1 MTSTILF
8 RDRPDAGMQLAKL
21 VSLQK
26 EQLESSLVDTPFIVY
41 ALPRGGIPVAL
52 PIAQQ
57 LGCPLDIIVAKKI
70 TTPDNPELAIGAVT
84 SEGNLMW
91 TKPYLLRKISWRG
104 LKEAM
109 EDAQKQAQ
117 QREAQLF
124 PYRPR
129 VNPQG
134 SIAIIVDDGIATGMT
149 MAVAAQEF
157 KDKQVKEVWIC
168 APIAP
173 PDLAPKLELWSDR
186 VLLLATPYPFLSV
199 SRFYQQFTQVSLEE
213 VITILQHYNQPLKIN
228 THSRL
233 M

>member
-8 RDRPDAGMQLAKL
+8 RDRPHAGNHLATL
-21 VSLQK
+21 VGLEK
-26 EQLESSLVDTPFIVY
+26 EQLEESLVDTPLIVY

-52 PIAQQ
+52 PIAQR
-57 LGCPLDIIVAKKI
+57 LGCPLDVIVAKKI

-84 SEGNLMW
+84 SHGSLIW
-91 TKPYLLRKISWRG
+91 TKPHLLRRISWRG

-109 EDAQKQAQ
+109 EDAQQSAQ
-117 QREAQLF
+117 EREAQLS

-149 MAVAAQEF
+149 MAVAAQEI

-168 APIAP
+168 APVAP
-173 PDLAPKLELWSDR
+173 SDLVPRLKLWSDR

-199 SRFYQQFTQVSLEE
+199 SRFYQKFAQVSLEE
-213 VITILQHYNQPLKIN
+213 VITILQHYNQPLN
-228 THSRL
+228 MSSEFAF
-233 M
+233 